1 MITTRKPGACYR
13 RALATVV
20 GVLVVASVVGCS
32 GKASQKAP
40 GPDGGQIKG
49 APCSTKCCC
58 RVEDGYYRRHDC
70 TSEQDCAAAGGECLP
85 AETPRCRH

>member
-1 MITTRKPGACYR
+1 MMATLNPRARNR

-40 GPDGGQIKG
+40 GPDDSQVKG
-49 APCSTKCCC
+49 APCTTKCCC
-58 RVEDGYYRRHDC
+58 RVDDGYYRRHDC
-70 TSEQDCAAAGGECLP
+70 TSEQACSDAGGECLP
-85 AETPRCRH
+85 PDTPRCRH